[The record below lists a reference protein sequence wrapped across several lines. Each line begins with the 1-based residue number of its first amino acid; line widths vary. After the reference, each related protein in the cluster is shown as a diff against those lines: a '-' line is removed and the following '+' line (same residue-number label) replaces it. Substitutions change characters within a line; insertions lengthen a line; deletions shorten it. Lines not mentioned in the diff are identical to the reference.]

1 MCIWQFQYRL
11 RTLNSIVPTKLINQT
26 GINEFRRGPACIF
39 QSTWEYYGI
48 FIGLP
53 MAPFMEWALSVEKR
67 QNGGRLSQKAL
78 AVPLPLQRSRFLR
91 AISGRLANRFESRFW
106 KNPKLLRGVIGPI
119 STPNDYLNTVFHDID
134 VISLC
139 ESCRNNAHGPLKRS
153 LNLLQFSPCVW
164 KVFPEY
170 VTCRSPSKIETYSL
184 G

>member
-1 MCIWQFQYRL
+1 MSSEGVQLVYSRVHQNTMVYSLGCLWRPI
-11 RTLNSIVPTKLINQT
+11 
-26 GINEFRRGPACIF
+26 
-39 QSTWEYYGI
+39 
-48 FIGLP
+48 
-53 MAPFMEWALSVEKR
+53 MEWALSVEKR

-78 AVPLPLQRSRFLR
+78 GVPLPLQRSRFLR
-91 AISGRLANRFESRFW
+91 AISGRLANRFGSRFW

-119 STPNDYLNTVFHDID
+119 STPNDYLNTVFNDID

-139 ESCRNNAHGPLKRS
+139 ESCRNNSHGPHRKS

-170 VTCRSPSKIETYSL
+170 VTCRSPSQIETYSL